1 MTQYLL
7 LLYAPAQDDA
17 DPAQRWAE
25 MPRWNEVTRQ
35 LREAGMLISNNAL
48 HPVESATTVRVRDGE
63 RDVVDGPFA
72 VTKEILAGYYL
83 LECPDLDAALDA
95 AARLPMAAWGSV
107 EVRPVMSAD
116 QIPRPGGG

>member
-1 MTQYLL
+1 MVGGTLK
-7 LLYAPAQDDA
+7 
-17 DPAQRWAE
+17 QR
-25 MPRWNEVTRQ
+25 RS
-35 LREAGMLISNNAL
+35 L
-48 HPVESATTVRVRDGE
+48 
-63 RDVVDGPFA
+63 A

-116 QIPRPGGG
+116 QIPRPGGA